1 MQITV
6 PVQPGNSGGPL
17 LNMKG
22 DIVGIVAAKLSAA
35 AALGTSG
42 SLPENVNYAVKSSRW
57 ANKLTSGVYPSSAA
71 RKTEEMT
78 VLVKRLKGSVVQ
90 VIAK

>member
-1 MQITV
+1 
-6 PVQPGNSGGPL
+6 VQPGNSGGPL

-22 DIVGIVAAKLSAA
+22 EIVGIVASKLSAA

-42 SLPENVNYAVKSSRW
+42 ALPENVNYAVKVSRW
-57 ANKLTSGVYPSSAA
+57 SDKLPSGKSGSSTT
-71 RKTEEMT
+71 KKPEEMT
-78 VLVKRLKGSVVQ
+78 ILVKRLRESVVQ